1 LDEFGR
7 DITLRNVDRE
17 RGRND
22 RRDFKKDERTDGK
35 GDDPEMLLMTIPKV
49 LNDKK
54 LKKPKKLKNLNPN
67 SH

>member
-1 LDEFGR
+1 
-7 DITLRNVDRE
+7 VDRE

-22 RRDFKKDERTDGK
+22 RRDYKKDERADVE
-35 GDDPEMLLMTIPKV
+35 GDDPEMLLMTIKA

-54 LKKPKKLKNLNPN
+54 LKKKPSKKLTKNLNPN